1 MPYAAAG
8 SGFDYRPPAAHDKGP
23 LAASEIPATF
33 RYPAAEYQVDQLT
46 PALLA
51 PPSLDDG
58 VRSELC

>member
-33 RYPAAEYQVDQLT
+33 RYPAAEYQVD
-46 PALLA
+46 
-51 PPSLDDG
+51 
-58 VRSELC
+58 

>member
-1 MPYAAAG
+1 MRVVRG
-8 SGFDYRPPAAHDKGP
+8 KLISLRRRAHDKGP

-33 RYPAAEYQVDQLT
+33 RYPAAEYQVDWLT